1 MTDSL
6 SEKKLS
12 CRNILQKEHYKIKR
26 NNKTL

>member
-12 CRNILQKEHYKIKR
+12 CRNILQKEHKIKR